1 MSYEKISL
9 EIIGIKYLVDG
20 IRIYF
25 EEVFKNDG
33 INNIVFKLSFK
44 NKYFYIRRWG
54 GKGKEDLI

>member
-25 EEVFKNDG
+25 EEVFKNGG

-44 NKYFYIRRWG
+44 NKYFYIRR
-54 GKGKEDLI
+54 